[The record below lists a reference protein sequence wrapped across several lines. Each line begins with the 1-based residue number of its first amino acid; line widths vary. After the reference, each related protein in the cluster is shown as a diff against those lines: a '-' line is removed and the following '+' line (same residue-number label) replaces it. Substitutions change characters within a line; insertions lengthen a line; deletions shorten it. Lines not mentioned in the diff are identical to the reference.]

1 MQLAPLENHLEEIQ
15 RKREELFIQ
24 SLNFV
29 SNYYNNS
36 RNYYLVMLML
46 SVVIILADSSLFF
59 SFEFNTF
66 IKISVFFSMIAF
78 FFSLA
83 IYLNF
88 LEKGSEKIGD
98 IFSDLDLKYK
108 REITILRNF
117 YAGRIN
123 NQDIRDFYLSGQL
136 GIDKKYFGSQY
147 EIVLRWID
155 FILLSLAM
163 AMLLLNFI

>member
-1 MQLAPLENHLEEIQ
+1 MQAASLEKHLEEIQ

-29 SNYYNNS
+29 GNYYNNS
-36 RNYYLVMLML
+36 RNYYLIMLLL
-46 SVVIILADSSLFF
+46 SVVIVLTDLSLFF

-66 IKISVFFSMIAF
+66 IKISIFFSMIGF

-98 IFSDLDLKYK
+98 IFSELDLKYK

-123 NQDIRDFYLSGQL
+123 NRDIRDFYLSGQL

-147 EIVLRWID
+147 EIVLRWTD

-163 AMLLLNFI
+163 IMLLLNFI